1 MKLEDQRVLVVG
13 LGESGKAA
21 ARFLAS
27 RGAVVAGT
35 DRLPEHKLESAAM
48 ELRALGVQLDLG
60 GHAESLFLEQDL
72 IIPSPGV
79 PWDLPEL
86 VRARE
91 QGVRVAGELEVAAAF
106 LRGPVIGV
114 TGTNGKTTTTALIG
128 HMMVAAGWEVQ
139 TGGNIGT
146 PVLAMVDS
154 SADDTWNVLE
164 LSSFQLE
171 AMESF
176 HSRIA
181 VVLNVTPDHLDRHQ
195 NFEAYASA
203 KTRIL
208 RPQTQDDHI
217 VLNADDESCRRFA
230 RSARSRICWFSRTQ
244 LVSPGA
250 WVEGSWIVFDGRRVV
265 ETGLPIRG
273 PHNLENT
280 LAAVAT
286 CSLAGVATEEIA
298 AAALSFRPVEH
309 RLEFV
314 RTVDGV
320 DYYNDSKATNVEAAT
335 KAIQAFDGGLWVI
348 LGGSDKGGDFRSL
361 KIHLASRAHG
371 VLLIGSTAEKIQRQ
385 LEGCVPSHR
394 LGTLEAALEFAKSHA
409 KPRHTVLLA
418 PACAS
423 FDQFE
428 NYQERGR
435 LFKQLVHSWKKVE
448 HAEIT

>member
-1 MKLEDQRVLVVG
+1 MNLENQRVLVVG

-27 RGAVVAGT
+27 RGAVVAAT
-35 DRLPEHKLESAAM
+35 DLLPERKLASTAQ
-48 ELRALGVQLDLG
+48 ELRALGVQLNLG
-60 GHAESLFLEQDL
+60 SHAEPLFLEQDL

-79 PWDLPEL
+79 AWDLPEL

-128 HMMVAAGWEVQ
+128 HMMLAAGWKAQ

-154 SADDTWNVLE
+154 SADDGWNVLE

-171 AMESF
+171 AMQSF
-176 HSRIA
+176 RSRIA
-181 VVLNVTPDHLDRHQ
+181 VVLNVTPDHLDRHHS
-195 NFEAYASA
+195 FEAYAAA
-203 KTRIL
+203 KERIL
-208 RPQTQDDHI
+208 RPQTQDDHV

-230 RSARSRICWFSRTQ
+230 ESAGSRICWFSRTQ
-244 LVSPGA
+244 PVSAGA
-250 WVEGSWIVFDGRRVV
+250 WVEGSWIVFGGRRVV
-265 ETGLPIRG
+265 ETELPIRG
-273 PHNLENT
+273 PHNLENA
-280 LAAVAT
+280 LAAVAA
-286 CSLAGVATEEIA
+286 CSLAGVATEDIA
-298 AAALSFRPVEH
+298 AAAVGFRPIEH

-320 DYYNDSKATNVEAAT
+320 DYYNDSKATNVEAAS
-335 KAIQAFDGGLWVI
+335 KAIQAFEGGLWVI
-348 LGGSDKGGDFRSL
+348 LGGSDKGSDYRSL
-361 KIHLASRAHG
+361 KHHLAPRAHG
-371 VLLIGSTAEKIQRQ
+371 VLLIGLTAEKIQRQ
-385 LEGCVPSHR
+385 LDGCVPSHR
-394 LGTLEAALEFAKSHA
+394 LGTLEAALEFAKGHA
-409 KPRHTVLLA
+409 KPGQTVLLA

-428 NYQERGR
+428 NYQHRGR
-435 LFKQLVHSWKKVE
+435 LFKRLVHSWKEVE
-448 HAEIT
+448 HAETT